1 MCWFELWYCVFV
13 FRYCRVLGLL
23 LWWFDFRR
31 VVVCL
36 FYDSDCFVGFDGMI
50 CLVIVGFLCLILL
63 VIVLFVVVWW
73 VVYWFD
79 LLWWLVCLDW
89 FGF

>member
-1 MCWFELWYCVFV
+1 MVLRFLVLDIAGYWFIVMVVW
-13 FRYCRVLGLL
+13 FR
-23 LWWFDFRR
+23 W

-36 FYDSDCFVGFDGMI
+36 FYDSDCFVGFIGMV
-50 CLVIVGFLCLILL
+50 CLAIVGFLCLILL
-63 VIVLFVVVWW
+63 VIVSFVVVWW